1 MTQVL
6 LSIGLVAVFIL
17 TGALFAAT
25 EMALVSL
32 REGQVRAFSER
43 GGRAGRVAKLS
54 QSPNRFLATVQIG
67 VTLAGFM
74 SAAFGEATLAGR
86 LQRIFDERGVP
97 STLADVLAT
106 IVITLIISY
115 FAIVFGEL
123 VPKRVALQRVEGV
136 AIVLGPGL
144 DRVAAAL
151 RPFIWLLSKSTDVI
165 VRLLG
170 IDPGAKRDAITEEE
184 LRDMVAAHESLSP
197 EERTLIAEVF
207 TAGKRQIRE
216 VMVPRTE
223 VDFLDASLPLGEAVE
238 IVAASPRSR
247 FPVERGSHDSIV
259 GFVHVRDILSRSV
272 HRPAVATVGQLAR
285 TVTMLPDSR
294 TVLDAMSDLR
304 RSDQHIAVV
313 VDEYGGTAGIVTL
326 EDLIEEL
333 VGDIQDE
340 YDATRSS
347 ATQLSGGDV
356 EVDGLLNLDEFDEA
370 TGRALP
376 DGPYETAA
384 GYILRTLGRLP
395 ALGDAVPAPG
405 CRLTV
410 TELDGRRI
418 ARIRVSPPPADDAGL
433 PQGPAVAPPIAES
446 APDGVS
452 EAAAGQ
458 ATDAAADGRLS
469 GEPAAAPV
477 ANGSVRVES

>member
-6 LSIGLVAVFIL
+6 LSIGLVAIFIL

-43 GGRAGRVAKLS
+43 GGRSARVARLS
-54 QSPNRFLATVQIG
+54 QHPNRFLATVQIG

-74 SAAFGEATLAGR
+74 SAAFGEATLASRLDRVFVGR
-86 LQRIFDERGVP
+86 GLP
-97 STLADVLAT
+97 ASLANVAAT

-136 AIVLGPGL
+136 ALGLGPPL
-144 DRVAAAL
+144 DRVATGL

-170 IDPGAKRDAITEEE
+170 VDPGAKRDEITQEE
-184 LRDMVAAHESLSP
+184 LRDMVAAHESLSR

-207 TAGKRQIRE
+207 QAGKRQIRE
-216 VMVPRTE
+216 VMIPRTE
-223 VDFLDASLPLGEAVE
+223 VDFLDASLRLTQAVDV
-238 IVAASPRSR
+238 VAASPHSR
-247 FPVERGSHDSIV
+247 FPVERGSHDQIV
-259 GFVHVRDILSRSV
+259 GFVHVRDILSRSAAGAA
-272 HRPAVATVGQLAR
+272 AVTVGQLAR
-285 TVTMLPDSR
+285 QVSMLPDSR

-304 RSDQHIAVV
+304 RSEQHIAVV

-333 VGDIQDE
+333 IGDIQDE
-340 YDATRSS
+340 YDSSRST
-347 ATQLSGGDV
+347 AKQLSGGDV
-356 EVDGLLNLDEFDEA
+356 EVDGLLNLDEFEEA
-370 TGRALP
+370 TGRTLP

-395 ALGDAVPAPG
+395 GVGDVVSADG

-418 ARIRVSPPPADDAGL
+418 ARVRVSPIPADDEPADNQPADNQPADNQPAGD
-433 PQGPAVAPPIAES
+433 QPAVP
-446 APDGVS
+446 
-452 EAAAGQ
+452 AAAG
-458 ATDAAADGRLS
+458 T
-469 GEPAAAPV
+469 
-477 ANGSVRVES
+477 GSVPLDS